1 MKKPYNNN
9 QIQSYILFIYFLNF
23 KKMSIT
29 TKMPN
34 LEDTEQSFLIGFV
47 EEYYKSDDFKK
58 ASLIIESLK
67 SENQPIRLFCAKRL
81 TDLGNILGVAR
92 IEDELIPFITDLIL
106 NFENDGEILSEYSN
120 QILNLLIILKKNNRL
135 SFIGIRSLE
144 ILSGNDDEIVRQT
157 AINNLSKL
165 IELLDEQ
172 IITNEIFPLMKRL
185 IENDLKTKMS
195 CCYLFPIV
203 YPKLENSDIKK
214 ELLQVYSEISKDE
227 SPSVRRAAADN
238 IKFFCKVEENEVIS
252 LLFKLYNDFIKDS
265 VDIVKIYT
273 IQSTPDLLNK
283 LSINNQEKLILNF
296 TKSMA
301 EEKAWRVKYSAIE
314 CIAKISENINI
325 PSFEK
330 KYVSLLMLFLKDRE
344 AEVKCAVLNYF
355 EKFINLI
362 SINTFK
368 INFLPLFKS
377 ISNDNNLHVRSSYAN
392 TLLKC
397 IPYFKQDEQLINN
410 ITPIINKLL
419 KDEIVEV
426 QYATI
431 ENIDKI
437 ILLSKEDES
446 IIEKYIMPIIKESM
460 NVEKKWRFR
469 CIIAENILKII
480 SDLDSGVIN
489 KYFLDVIIKLFY
501 DHAYDIRLIVW
512 KIIEKLVNI
521 MDDNFI
527 QDKIWETQKL
537 QMKNNNY
544 ILRIS
549 AMKSIDYLKQYYKK
563 EFIMNEIIPYIINN
577 IKDDKIPNVKFSAC
591 EVLESLVVFIGK
603 EEKCKKFVEDFLN
616 GFFNDK
622 DDDVVFISKSAFNEL
637 QK

>member
-1 MKKPYNNN
+1 
-9 QIQSYILFIYFLNF
+9 
-23 KKMSIT
+23 MSIQ

-34 LEDTEQSFLIGFV
+34 IEDTEQAFLIGFV
-47 EEYYKSDDFKK
+47 EEYYKSDNFKK
-58 ASLIIESLK
+58 ASLIIDSLK
-67 SENQPIRLFCAKRL
+67 SDNQPIRLFCSKRL
-81 TDLGNILGVAR
+81 TDLGNILGIER

-106 NFENDGEILSEYSN
+106 NFENDGEVLAEYSN
-120 QILNLLIILKKNNRL
+120 QILNLLTILKMNNRL

-157 AINNLSKL
+157 AIGNLSKL
-165 IELLDEQ
+165 IGLLDEQ

-203 YPKLENSDIKK
+203 YPKLENQDIKK

-238 IKFFCKVEENEVIS
+238 IKFFCKVQENEVIG
-252 LLFKLYNDFIKDS
+252 LLFKLYNEFIQDP

-273 IQSTPDLLNK
+273 IQSTPYLLSI

-314 CIAKISENINI
+314 CISKISENISI
-325 PSFEK
+325 ASFEK
-330 KYVSLLMLFLKDRE
+330 KYVSILMLFLKDPE
-344 AEVKCAVLNYF
+344 PEVKCAVLNYF
-355 EKFINLI
+355 DKFINLI

-368 INFLPLFKS
+368 LSFLPLFKN
-377 ISNDNNLHVRSSYAN
+377 ISNDNNIHVRSSYAN

-397 IPYFKQDEQLINN
+397 IPYFRQDEQLINN
-410 ITPIINKLL
+410 IIPIMNKFL

-437 ILLSKEDES
+437 ILLSKNDDS
-446 IIEKYIMPIIKESM
+446 IIEKYIMPIIKEGMS
-460 NVEKKWRFR
+460 EDKKWRFR
-469 CIIAENILKII
+469 YIIAENILKII
-480 SDLDSGVIN
+480 NEIDKEKIN
-489 KYFLDVIIKLFY
+489 KYFLEIIIKLFSDY
-501 DHAYDIRLIVW
+501 AYEIRLTVW
-512 KIIEKLVNI
+512 NIIEKLVNI
-521 MDDNFI
+521 MDKDFMEG
-527 QDKIWETQKL
+527 KIWEVQKD
-537 QMKNNNY
+537 QMKSSNY

-549 AMKSIDYLKQYYKK
+549 SMKSIDYLKKYYNK
-563 EFIMNEIIPYIINN
+563 EFIQNTIIPYIIDN
-577 IKDDKIPNVKFSAC
+577 IKNDKIPNVKFSAC
-591 EVLESLVVFIGK
+591 EVLSSLVIFINK
-603 EEKCKKFVEDFLN
+603 EEKSKKFVENFLN

-622 DDDVVFISKSAFNEL
+622 DEDVVFFSKTAFNEL

>member
-1 MKKPYNNN
+1 
-9 QIQSYILFIYFLNF
+9 
-23 KKMSIT
+23 MSIT

-34 LEDTEQSFLIGFV
+34 IEDTEQSFLIAFV

-58 ASLIIESLK
+58 ASLVIESLK
-67 SENQPIRLFCAKRL
+67 SDYQPIRLFCAKRL
-81 TDLGNILGVAR
+81 TDLGNILGIVR

-106 NFENDGEILSEYSN
+106 NFENDGEILGEYSN
-120 QILNLLIILKKNNRL
+120 QILNLLKILKKNNRL

-203 YPKLENSDIKK
+203 YPKLENQDIKK

-238 IKFFCKVEENEVIS
+238 IKFFCKVEENEVIG
-252 LLFKLYNDFIKDS
+252 LLFKLYNEFIKDP

-283 LSINNQEKLILNF
+283 LSINLQENLILNF

-301 EEKAWRVKYSAIE
+301 EERAWRVKYSAIE
-314 CIAKISENINI
+314 CIVKISENINI
-325 PSFEK
+325 ISFEK
-330 KYVSLLMLFLKDRE
+330 KYVSILMLFLKDSE
-344 AEVKCAVLNYF
+344 PEVKCAVLNYF
-355 EKFINLI
+355 DKFINHI

-368 INFLPLFKS
+368 TIFLPLFKN
-377 ISNDNNLHVRSSYAN
+377 ISNDNNIHVRSSYAN

-410 ITPIINKLL
+410 IIPMMNKFL

-431 ENIDKI
+431 ENLDKI
-437 ILLSKEDES
+437 ILLSKNDES
-446 IIEKYIMPIIKESM
+446 IIEKYILPIIKEGMSE
-460 NVEKKWRFR
+460 EKKWRFR
-469 CIIAENILKII
+469 YIIADNILKII
-480 SDLDSGVIN
+480 SDIDKKIIET
-489 KYFLDVIIKLFY
+489 YFLNVIFKLFG
-501 DHAYDIRLIVW
+501 DHAYDIRILIW
-512 KIIEKLVNI
+512 KIIEKLANI
-521 MDDNFI
+521 MDNNFMEI
-527 QDKIWETQKL
+527 KIWELQKE
-537 QMKNNNY
+537 QMKSSNY

-549 AMKSIDYLKQYYKK
+549 AMKSIEYLKKYYNK
-563 EFIMNEIIPYIINN
+563 EFIINTIIPHIVTNL
-577 IKDDKIPNVKFSAC
+577 KGDKIPNVKFSAC
-591 EVLESLVVFIGK
+591 EVLASLVIFLDK
-603 EEKCKKFVEDFLN
+603 EEKSKKFVEDFLK
-616 GFFNDK
+616 GFLNDK
-622 DDDVVFISKSAFNEL
+622 DEDVVFFSKNAFNEL
-637 QK
+637 QKIN

>member
-1 MKKPYNNN
+1 
-9 QIQSYILFIYFLNF
+9 
-23 KKMSIT
+23 MSIT

-58 ASLIIESLK
+58 ASFIIESLK

-265 VDIVKIYT
+265 VNIVKIYT

-410 ITPIINKLL
+410 ITPIINKFL

-563 EFIMNEIIPYIINN
+563 EFIMNEIIPYIIKN

>member
-1 MKKPYNNN
+1 
-9 QIQSYILFIYFLNF
+9 
-23 KKMSIT
+23 MSIQ

-34 LEDTEQSFLIGFV
+34 IEDTEQAFLIGFV
-47 EEYYKSDDFKK
+47 EEYYKSDNFKK
-58 ASLIIESLK
+58 ASLIIDSLK
-67 SENQPIRLFCAKRL
+67 SDNQPIRLFCSKRL
-81 TDLGNILGVAR
+81 TDLGNILGIER

-106 NFENDGEILSEYSN
+106 NFENDGEVLAEYSN
-120 QILNLLIILKKNNRL
+120 QILNLLTILKMNNRL

-157 AINNLSKL
+157 AISNLSKL

-203 YPKLENSDIKK
+203 YPKLENQDIKK

-238 IKFFCKVEENEVIS
+238 IKFFCKVQENEVIG
-252 LLFKLYNDFIKDS
+252 LLFKLYNEFIQDP

-273 IQSTPDLLNK
+273 IQSTPYLLSV

-314 CIAKISENINI
+314 CISKISENIGVA
-325 PSFEK
+325 SFEK
-330 KYVSLLMLFLKDRE
+330 KYVSILMLFLKDPE
-344 AEVKCAVLNYF
+344 PEVKCAVLNYF
-355 EKFINLI
+355 DKFINLI
-362 SINTFK
+362 SVNTFK
-368 INFLPLFKS
+368 LSFLPLFKN
-377 ISNDNNLHVRSSYAN
+377 ISNDNNIHVRSSYAN

-397 IPYFKQDEQLINN
+397 IPYFRQDEQLINN
-410 ITPIINKLL
+410 IIPIMNKFL

-437 ILLSKEDES
+437 ILLSRNDES
-446 IIEKYIMPIIKESM
+446 ILEKYIMPIIKEGMS
-460 NVEKKWRFR
+460 EDKKWRFR
-469 CIIAENILKII
+469 YIIAENILKII
-480 SDLDSGVIN
+480 NELSKEEIN
-489 KYFLDVIIKLFY
+489 KYFLDIIVKLFS
-501 DHAYDIRLIVW
+501 DHAYEIRLTIW
-512 KIIEKLVNI
+512 KIIEKLVDI
-521 MDDNFI
+521 MDKDFMEG
-527 QDKIWETQKL
+527 KIWEVQKG
-537 QMKNNNY
+537 QMKSSNY

-549 AMKSIDYLKQYYKK
+549 SMKSIDYLKKFYNK
-563 EFIMNEIIPYIINN
+563 EFIQNTIIPYIIEN
-577 IKDDKIPNVKFSAC
+577 IKNDKIPNVKFSAC
-591 EVLESLVVFIGK
+591 EVLSSLVIFINK
-603 EEKCKKFVEDFLN
+603 EEKSKKFVENFLN

-622 DDDVVFISKSAFNEL
+622 DEDVVFFSKTAFNEL

>member
-1 MKKPYNNN
+1 
-9 QIQSYILFIYFLNF
+9 
-23 KKMSIT
+23 MSIT

-58 ASLIIESLK
+58 ASFIIESLK

>member
-1 MKKPYNNN
+1 
-9 QIQSYILFIYFLNF
+9 
-23 KKMSIT
+23 MSIT

-34 LEDTEQSFLIGFV
+34 IEDTEQSFLIAFV

-58 ASLIIESLK
+58 ASLVIESLK
-67 SENQPIRLFCAKRL
+67 SDYQPIRLFCAKRL
-81 TDLGNILGVAR
+81 TDLGNILGIVR

-106 NFENDGEILSEYSN
+106 NFENDGEILGEYSN
-120 QILNLLIILKKNNRL
+120 QILNLLKILKKNNRL

-203 YPKLENSDIKK
+203 YPKLENQDIKK

-238 IKFFCKVEENEVIS
+238 IKFFCKVEENEVIG
-252 LLFKLYNDFIKDS
+252 LLFKLYNEFIKDP

-283 LSINNQEKLILNF
+283 LSINLQENLILNF

-301 EEKAWRVKYSAIE
+301 EERAWRVKYSAIE
-314 CIAKISENINI
+314 CIVKISENINI
-325 PSFEK
+325 ISFEK
-330 KYVSLLMLFLKDRE
+330 KYVSILMLFLKDSE
-344 AEVKCAVLNYF
+344 PEVKCAVLNYF
-355 EKFINLI
+355 DKFINHI

-368 INFLPLFKS
+368 TNFLPLFKN
-377 ISNDNNLHVRSSYAN
+377 ISNDNNIHVRSSYAN

-410 ITPIINKLL
+410 IIPMMNKFL

-431 ENIDKI
+431 ENLDKI
-437 ILLSKEDES
+437 ILLSKNDES
-446 IIEKYIMPIIKESM
+446 IIEKYIMPIIKEGMSE
-460 NVEKKWRFR
+460 EKKWRFR
-469 CIIAENILKII
+469 YIIADNILKII
-480 SDLDSGVIN
+480 SEIDKKIIET
-489 KYFLDVIIKLFY
+489 YFLNVIFKLFG
-501 DHAYDIRLIVW
+501 DHAYDIRILIW
-512 KIIEKLVNI
+512 KIIEKLANI
-521 MDDNFI
+521 MDNNFMEI
-527 QDKIWETQKL
+527 KIWELQKE
-537 QMKNNNY
+537 QMKSSNY

-549 AMKSIDYLKQYYKK
+549 AMKSIEYLKKYYNK
-563 EFIMNEIIPYIINN
+563 EFIINTIIPHIVTNL
-577 IKDDKIPNVKFSAC
+577 KGDKIPNVKFSAC
-591 EVLESLVVFIGK
+591 EVLASLVIFLDK
-603 EEKCKKFVEDFLN
+603 EEKSKKFVEDFLK
-616 GFFNDK
+616 GFLNDK
-622 DDDVVFISKSAFNEL
+622 DEDVVFFSKNAFNEL
-637 QK
+637 QKIN

>member
-1 MKKPYNNN
+1 
-9 QIQSYILFIYFLNF
+9 
-23 KKMSIT
+23 MSIQ

-34 LEDTEQSFLIGFV
+34 IEDTEQAFLIGFV
-47 EEYYKSDDFKK
+47 EEYYKSDNFKK
-58 ASLIIESLK
+58 ASLIIDSLK
-67 SENQPIRLFCAKRL
+67 SDNQPIRLFCSKRL
-81 TDLGNILGVAR
+81 TDLGNILGIER

-106 NFENDGEILSEYSN
+106 NFENDGEVLAEYSN
-120 QILNLLIILKKNNRL
+120 QILNLLTILKMNNRL

-157 AINNLSKL
+157 AISNLSKL

-203 YPKLENSDIKK
+203 YPKLENQDIKK

-238 IKFFCKVEENEVIS
+238 IKFFCKVQENEVIG
-252 LLFKLYNDFIKDS
+252 LLFKLYNEFIQDP

-273 IQSTPDLLNK
+273 IQSTPYLLSV

-314 CIAKISENINI
+314 CISKISENIGVA
-325 PSFEK
+325 SFEK
-330 KYVSLLMLFLKDRE
+330 KYVSILMLFLKDPE
-344 AEVKCAVLNYF
+344 PEVKCAVLNYF
-355 EKFINLI
+355 DKFINLI
-362 SINTFK
+362 SVNTFK
-368 INFLPLFKS
+368 LSFLPLFKN
-377 ISNDNNLHVRSSYAN
+377 ISNDNNIHVRSSYAN

-397 IPYFKQDEQLINN
+397 IPYFRQDEQLINN
-410 ITPIINKLL
+410 IIPIMNKFL

-437 ILLSKEDES
+437 ILLSRNDES
-446 IIEKYIMPIIKESM
+446 ILEKYIMPIIKEGMS
-460 NVEKKWRFR
+460 EDKKWRFR
-469 CIIAENILKII
+469 YIIAENILKII
-480 SDLDSGVIN
+480 NELNKEEIN
-489 KYFLDVIIKLFY
+489 KYFLDIIVKLFS
-501 DHAYDIRLIVW
+501 DHAYEIRLTIW
-512 KIIEKLVNI
+512 KIIEKLVDI
-521 MDDNFI
+521 MDKDFMEG
-527 QDKIWETQKL
+527 KIWEVQKG
-537 QMKNNNY
+537 QMKSSNY

-549 AMKSIDYLKQYYKK
+549 SMKSIDYLKKFYNK
-563 EFIMNEIIPYIINN
+563 EFIQNTIIPYIIEN
-577 IKDDKIPNVKFSAC
+577 IKNDKIPNVKFSAC
-591 EVLESLVVFIGK
+591 EVLSSLVIFINK
-603 EEKCKKFVEDFLN
+603 EEKSKKFVENFLN

-622 DDDVVFISKSAFNEL
+622 DEDVVFFSKTAFNEL